1 MQIAPR
7 TKDEWVAFVL
17 LPAKVFA
24 LAFAL
29 LVCSS
34 LGIDSGNRQFD
45 AIISLCLL
53 LAWPTLLFG
62 ALLQAIFCKRGQA
75 TQTLIFCA
83 VPAFVLM
90 ASGITRGGNSPA
102 GGIILLAAMAWVMW
116 RWIKIN
122 NRSKEKKPETECTCL
137 VCQAAIPIDGK
148 VCPECGW
155 SFEKIANK
163 Q

>member
-17 LPAKVFA
+17 LPAKVLA

-75 TQTLIFCA
+75 TRTLIFCA
-83 VPAFVLM
+83 IPAFIFL
-90 ASGITRGGNSPA
+90 ASGITRGGSSPA
-102 GGIILLAAMAWVMW
+102 GGIILLAAMIWVMW

-122 NRSKEKKPETECTCL
+122 NRSQEQRTQVACECLACHK
-137 VCQAAIPIDGK
+137 VIPIGEST
-148 VCPECGW
+148 CPKCGW
-155 SFEKIANK
+155 SFEK
-163 Q
+163 